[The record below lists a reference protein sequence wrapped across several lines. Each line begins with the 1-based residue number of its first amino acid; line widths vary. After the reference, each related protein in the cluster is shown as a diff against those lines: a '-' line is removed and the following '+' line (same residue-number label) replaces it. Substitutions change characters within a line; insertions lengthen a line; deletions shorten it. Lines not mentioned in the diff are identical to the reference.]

1 MPFCLSKT
9 IMPTAEADPASAAC
23 LIHAAVAEPKPDGS
37 ALEAPL
43 VAADARPVEVLGAA
57 EQVHS
62 AVEEL
67 VGCEAPDGSSQV
79 DSAEVDSAEAGQVA
93 IEERCLAPHSACR
106 SAQEAR
112 MDDLRLDSRRA
123 DYSAPADSSLGG
135 CSAVPFRGDRCE
147 LAAQMDDLPPACC
160 SAQADQQQAV
170 PVLDDCSLAAWADHF
185 VPAAQ
190 TADCRVDFQGVRFP
204 APVVQDER
212 NCSKP
217 AWLPDDCQVDS
228 PQEAV

>member
-1 MPFCLSKT
+1 MP
-9 IMPTAEADPASAAC
+9 EALLA
-23 LIHAAVAEPKPDGS
+23 
-37 ALEAPL
+37 
-43 VAADARPVEVLGAA
+43 AADARPAEVLAA
-57 EQVHS
+57 SEQVHS

-67 VGCEAPDGSSQV
+67 VGCEAPDDSSQV

-106 SAQEAR
+106 SAREAR
-112 MDDLRLDSRRA
+112 MDDSLLDSRRA
-123 DYSAPADSSLGG
+123 DYSAPADS
-135 CSAVPFRGDRCE
+135 CSAVPFRADRCE

-170 PVLDDCSLAAWADHF
+170 PVPDDCSLAAWGDHF

-204 APVVQDER
+204 AAVVQDER